1 MGPLL
6 FNIFLFCPTE
16 IASYADDTKPYT
28 TGDWFG
34 KTLPN
39 VEKASNTLLKW
50 CSNNYMVT
58 NADKYHLLTSTSKE
72 VSVKIENE
80 IIKNSL
86 QEKLLGIVL
95 DNRVTFEP
103 HVKNLC
109 KKAGPKLH
117 ALARIAH

>member
-1 MGPLL
+1 
-6 FNIFLFCPTE
+6 
-16 IASYADDTKPYT
+16 
-28 TGDWFG
+28 
-34 KTLPN
+34 
-39 VEKASNTLLKW
+39 
-50 CSNNYMVT
+50 MVA
-58 NADKYHLLTSTSKE
+58 NPDKCHLLTRTSE
-72 VSVKIENE
+72 EMSVKIENE

-95 DNRVTFEP
+95 ENRVTFEP